1 MSDNS
6 GHILAEVVGHVG
18 RLTLNRPDKRN
29 AITKD
34 MWGALLAS
42 LENWAA
48 RGSVRVVL
56 VSSSTEGF
64 FSSGADLAEFER
76 AIEQEYF
83 REQTWEALT
92 GALTALRE
100 FPMPTIAAVGGNCSG
115 AGCALALAAD
125 LRIVA
130 SDAKLSVPPAKLGLV
145 YPLADTARLA
155 SLAGPAVAKDMLFT
169 GRRVAAEEAFLL
181 GLVNKVVAPEKL
193 ADRARALAAEIA
205 ANAPSSLKAAKRIMA
220 LVEAGA
226 HTDTKESVDLSL
238 DAYDSGE
245 FAEGLAAFKEKRKP
259 DFG

>member
-6 GHILAEVVGHVG
+6 GHILAEVEGNVG

-29 AITKD
+29 AITKA
-34 MWGALLAS
+34 MWGALQAA

-48 RGSVRVVL
+48 RRSLRVVL
-56 VSSSTEGF
+56 ITSSSDGF
-64 FSSGADLAEFER
+64 FSSGADLTDFER
-76 AIEQEYF
+76 AVEQPRF
-83 REQTWEALT
+83 REQTWDALT

-100 FPMPTIAAVGGNCSG
+100 FPMPTIAAVAGNCSG

-130 SDAKLSVPPAKLGLV
+130 SNAKFSVPPARLGLV

-169 GRRVAAEEAFLL
+169 GRSINAEQAYLF
-181 GLVNKVVAPEKL
+181 GLVNKVVAPDTL
-193 ADRARALAAEIA
+193 AAKAQALAADIA
-205 ANAPSSLKAAKRIMA
+205 ANAPSSLAAAKRIMA
-220 LVEAGA
+220 MVEAGA
-226 HTDTKESVDLSL
+226 VKDDAESIALSL
-238 DAYDSGE
+238 DAYDSAD
-245 FAEGLAAFKEKRKP
+245 FAEGLKAFKEKRKP

>member
-6 GHILAEVVGHVG
+6 GHILADVDGHVG

-34 MWGALLAS
+34 MWGAIQAT

-48 RGSVRVVL
+48 RGRVRVVL
-56 VSSSTEGF
+56 VSSSSDGF
-64 FSSGADLAEFER
+64 FSGGADLDEFER
-76 AIEQEYF
+76 AVEERYF

-115 AGCALALAAD
+115 AGTALALAAD
-125 LRIVA
+125 LRVA
-130 SDAKLSVPPAKLGLV
+130 APDATLSVPPAKLGLV

-181 GLVNKVVAPEKL
+181 GLVNKIVTSEKL
-193 ADRARALAAEIA
+193 AEKAGALAAEIA
-205 ANAPSSLKAAKRIMA
+205 GNAPSSLKAAKRIMA
-220 LVEAGA
+220 MIEAGA
-226 HTDTKESVDLSL
+226 RADDQESVGLSL
-238 DAYDSGE
+238 DAYDSSD
-245 FAEGLAAFKEKRKP
+245 FAKGLKAFKEKRKP